1 MANKTQ
7 TWQNVTPAQ
16 YTALESDVKTATGLA
31 ISGDHGTA
39 EYKGVQVAWEYANP
53 SLGITVL
60 SAPPFCT
67 GMAEKKIAAAV
78 NKALERA

>member
-7 TWQNVTPAQ
+7 TWTNVTPAQ

-39 EYKGVQVAWEYANP
+39 EYKGISVAWEYATP
-53 SLGITVL
+53 TLGITVL

-67 GMAEKKIAAAV
+67 GVAEKKIAAAV
-78 NKALERA
+78 NKALGRA